1 MARTNHETDST
12 AEPSATETDSER
24 VGRFAGPRPDS
35 AGDIRETYADQ
46 ADTFARMAPLDRL
59 FLGRYR
65 RRLFGRATG
74 RVLDV
79 ACGVGT
85 NARYVPATTDYVGV
99 DLSPEM
105 LEQAENRVEGLR
117 RGETLFE
124 MDAQALA
131 FPDDRFD
138 TVISSLTT
146 CTFPDPVAALNE
158 MGRVCAPDG
167 RVLLLEHGRS
177 DVELVGRLQDW
188 RADAHYEKHS
198 CRWNQEPLETVS
210 RSDLWVEASRTG
222 LFGVITAIRADP
234 E

>member
-1 MARTNHETDST
+1 MARTNHETDSST
-12 AEPSATETDSER
+12 DPSATETDGER
-24 VGRFAGPRPDS
+24 LRRFAGSRPDS
-35 AGDIRETYADQ
+35 LGDIRETYADQ
-46 ADTFARMAPLDRL
+46 ADTFVRMAPLDRL
-59 FLGRYR
+59 LLGRYR
-65 RRLFGRATG
+65 HRLFGRASG

-85 NARYVPATTDYVGV
+85 NARYVPETTDYVGV

-105 LEQAENRVEGLR
+105 LERAENRVERLR
-117 RGETLFE
+117 RGETLLE

-131 FPDDRFD
+131 FLDDRFD
-138 TVISSLTT
+138 TVVSSLTT

-177 DVELVGRLQDW
+177 SVEAVGRFQDW

-198 CRWNQEPLETVS
+198 CRWNQEPLEVVS
-210 RSDLWVEASRTG
+210 RSKLSVKASRTG
-222 LFGVITAIRADP
+222 LFGVLTAMRADP

>member
-1 MARTNHETDST
+1 MARTNHETDSST
-12 AEPSATETDSER
+12 DPSATETDGER
-24 VGRFAGPRPDS
+24 LRRFAGSRPDS
-35 AGDIRETYADQ
+35 LGDIRETYADQ

-59 FLGRYR
+59 LLGRYR
-65 RRLFGRATG
+65 RRLFGRASG

-85 NARYVPATTDYVGV
+85 NARYVPETTDYVGV

-105 LEQAENRVEGLR
+105 LERAENRVERLR
-117 RGETLFE
+117 RGETLLE

-138 TVISSLTT
+138 TVVSSLTT

-177 DVELVGRLQDW
+177 SVEAVGRFQDW

-198 CRWNQEPLETVS
+198 CRWNQEPLEVVS
-210 RSDLWVEASRTG
+210 RSKLSVKASRTG
-222 LFGVITAIRADP
+222 LFGVLTAMRADP